1 MFIYLDAIS
10 RLLDGSATVVDVQ
23 LPKQTK
29 GKETAPGSSPVQANK
44 KKLNINSSADSSV
57 PSSPNPPTEP
67 APLVHLE
74 PPPPPANPHLPIPP
88 SDLDYVDYLPKI
100 IQPEVRNVVD
110 VQSDGHCG
118 FRAVAYGLGRGQG
131 DYMAVR
137 YEMYNKIVRWPDWY
151 RKVFHKVEGA
161 LAPIMVDSPAPC
173 PKAHWMSMPSMGELH
188 NPRLF
193 PAPQLMKGWKEKA
206 SEEAWGWE
214 AIFSDCFQLTKKAPA
229 QQSNLKS
236 QQKEDVN
243 NEEAEKS
250 DKPVDTFIAYIHFT
264 PSEELSQQDKEDL
277 NYVTTFLHQ
286 SQKFVNVIQLPQK
299 IYCGNMWTIGW
310 RKPQTEGEMAGRY
323 IDTPGIK
330 KNFFAYL
337 DYLGDGVS
345 ASSIIHRLF
354 YSITDVAVNAAN
366 NLLTSLGMPH
376 YSDANLNNDNLD
388 HKFASNLAF
397 TRDEFSNKPHCDEDA
412 GATAFLSLTNINKK
426 DGSIALNSHLDPTF
440 IGPFFVFPD
449 HKVAI
454 DLRKLNGICRVV
466 FDAGQF
472 EHCTHNNQP
481 AHSTLTPFGF
491 SLQISRS
498 CVDAFRR
505 IFSGYYENRVTPKNN
520 IPYYLGDHDYIFNK
534 VVDKFV

>member
-1 MFIYLDAIS
+1 MKLMFREKDPVKLYPIYK
-10 RLLDGSATVVDVQ
+10 
-23 LPKQTK
+23 P
-29 GKETAPGSSPVQANK
+29 
-44 KKLNINSSADSSV
+44 ADSSHK
-57 PSSPNPPTEP
+57 
-67 APLVHLE
+67 A
-74 PPPPPANPHLPIPP
+74 
-88 SDLDYVDYLPKI
+88 
-100 IQPEVRNVVD
+100 
-110 VQSDGHCG
+110 
-118 FRAVAYGLGRGQG
+118 
-131 DYMAVR
+131 
-137 YEMYNKIVRWPDWY
+137 Y
-151 RKVFHKVEGA
+151 RKAHPTPDDFKAAEDIILKQFTLIDHGHVALYERVKPEKTGKDAVEG
-161 LAPIMVDSPAPC
+161 
-173 PKAHWMSMPSMGELH
+173 KKGEE
-188 NPRLF
+188 PRESNKH
-193 PAPQLMKGWKEKA
+193 Q
-206 SEEAWGWE
+206 
-214 AIFSDCFQLTKKAPA
+214 TKKTNKAPA
-229 QQSNLKS
+229 QQSNSKS

-243 NEEAEKS
+243 NEEAQKS

-277 NYVTTFLHQ
+277 HYVTTFLHQ
-286 SQKFVNVIQLPQK
+286 SRKFVNVIQLPQK
-299 IYCGNMWTIGW
+299 IYRGNMWTIGW

-337 DYLGDGVS
+337 DHLGDGVS

-354 YSITDVAVNAAN
+354 YSITDAAVNAAN
-366 NLLTSLGMPH
+366 KLLTSLGMPH
-376 YSDANLNNDNLD
+376 YSDANLNNDDLD

-397 TRDEFSNKPHCDEDA
+397 TRDEFSNKPHCDDDA
-412 GATAFLSLTNINKK
+412 GATAFLLLTNINKK

-491 SLQISRS
+491 SLQISQS

-520 IPYYLGDHDYIFNK
+520 IPYYLGDHDYIFNQ
-534 VVDKFV
+534 VVDKFE